1 MNRPTI
7 KELDNKIREAKAA
20 IRNQNILLVNQDAIA
35 EDALELEYDIA
46 EELYEVL
53 EELLNEICSDN
64 YVGSRPPE
72 KSYED
77 KIRNSDLFPFVID
90 SQRFQCEVYL
100 KFTLGKNIFWLVS
113 LHKNRP
119 FKE

>member
-1 MNRPTI
+1 MNRPTT
-7 KELDNKIREAKAA
+7 KELDNKIKEAKAT
-20 IRNQNILLVNQDAIA
+20 IYSQNILLVNQEAIA

-46 EELYEVL
+46 EELYEIL
-53 EELLNEICSDN
+53 QELLNEASAGN

-77 KIRNSDLFPFVID
+77 KIKHADLFPFVID
-90 SQRFQCEVYL
+90 SNRFQCNVHL
-100 KFTLGKNIFWLVS
+100 KFALNQKIFWLDS
-113 LHKNRP
+113 LHKDRP